1 MSEEEAMA
9 TEKVSSASAL
19 DPKQLAKAR
28 ETLVALSSVIGRG
41 GRSEEAESRS
51 SA

>member
-1 MSEEEAMA
+1 MAM
-9 TEKVSSASAL
+9 EKVSSASAV

-28 ETLVALSSVIGRG
+28 ETLVALSSAIGRS
-41 GRSEEAESRS
+41 GRSHEAESRP